1 MNYFKILQLI
11 KPLVQRGSLKSIDEV
26 LIFLQRQGTK
36 IDGIL
41 RKGVE
46 NMFKKIKARDPD
58 FNKVVQKLPKD
69 DAGIP
74 FNPNTLKSTAE
85 KRGVDTLF
93 QGTKRVNIPAEKLNH
108 KIIAEQAGID
118 IELIRGKDWLEILEI
133 LKGKADGGRVGFQ
146 TGGSLDRSTLNER
159 GQAIYDSMKSA
170 RHTDQ
175 TIIDQLK
182 SLGLYNIGPDQG
194 IASIVNVQPNII
206 GGDGGGG
213 GDGIINAYNIN
224 QNLGPTNITDY
235 EAEAYGVGPT
245 WRGTWARLQDVYSK
259 IPTLSNIVGWGGD
272 KFSDWRDER
281 KEKRAAEAAAAQEL
295 LRIQAI
301 QAEQNRAKAPTGGGQ
316 RADPF
321 TGGGANVPSY
331 SYTSS
336 GREGY
341 GYGLK
346 KGGLATMFAR
356 RR

>member
-1 MNYFKILQLI
+1 MPPSAFL
-11 KPLVQRGSLKSIDEV
+11 PL
-26 LIFLQRQGTK
+26 
-36 IDGIL
+36 
-41 RKGVE
+41 
-46 NMFKKIKARDPD
+46 
-58 FNKVVQKLPKD
+58 LP
-69 DAGIP
+69 
-74 FNPNTLKSTAE
+74 
-85 KRGVDTLF
+85 
-93 QGTKRVNIPAEKLNH
+93 LNH
-108 KIIAEQAGID
+108 TIIAEQAGID

-182 SLGLYNIGPDQG
+182 SLGLYNVGPDQG

-281 KEKRAAEAAAAQEL
+281 KEKKTAEAAAAQETL
-295 LRIQAI
+295 QAQI
-301 QAEQNRAKAPTGGGQ
+301 TAQANQEARERVDRGEAPDYGHTQ
-316 RADPF
+316 TR
-321 TGGGANVPSY
+321 S
-331 SYTSS
+331 SS
-336 GREGY
+336 GWRSDPMR
-341 GYGLK
+341 
-346 KGGLATMFAR
+346 KGGLATMFER